1 MGVLDTIKQASRAR
15 RSVELIL
22 DAALED
28 EWLGLQSQLV
38 AAADKDAETGS
49 LARPAT
55 TELVE
60 RMEAIRDRVS
70 GSRVTFLFEGVPWEQ
85 RMALQVAHPA
95 REGNRLDKVSG
106 FNIETFTPAIIRR
119 ACLGASADGEAE
131 PTPLTDEV
139 WDELL
144 GKLSY
149 GQIDRL
155 YAAAIAVN
163 DGLTRVPSS
172 ARSLLGTQDSG
183 ASLAQPSPGTSRRRS
198 ASKAGSQRGSRRTST
213 TATDGSPAA

>member
-70 GSRVTFLFEGVPWEQ
+70 DSRVTFLFEGVPWEQ

-119 ACLGASADGEAE
+119 ACLGASTDGEAE

-139 WDELL
+139 WDDLL
-144 GKLSY
+144 GKLTY

-163 DGLTRVPSS
+163 DGVTRVPSS

-183 ASLAQPSPGTSRRRS
+183 ASLAQPGPGKSRRS
-198 ASKAGSQRGSRRTST
+198 ASKGGSRR
-213 TATDGSPAA
+213 GSPKSSVTTPEVSSVS